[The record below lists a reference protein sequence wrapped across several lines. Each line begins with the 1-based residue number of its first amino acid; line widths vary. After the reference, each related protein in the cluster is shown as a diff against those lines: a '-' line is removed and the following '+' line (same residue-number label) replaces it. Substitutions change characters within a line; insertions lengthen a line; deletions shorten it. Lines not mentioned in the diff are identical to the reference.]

1 MPTKESVKRR
11 CNMKNYGIILAS
23 GTGSRFGSDI
33 PKQFIKICNKTI
45 LEWCVEAFEQAKGI
59 DKIIVVITPEYKEK
73 AEKILSDKYK
83 KIEKIVSGGAERKDS
98 SLIGISCVNEDEAN
112 VYIQDCAR
120 PLVSQKIINDC
131 VECMKTNDACT
142 VAIPS
147 NDTVYKIENNIVE
160 SIPERKTIMRAQT
173 PQCFKLSLIKKA
185 HELSKN
191 DTNFTD
197 DCGLIIRNHLCPVKI
212 INGSEEN
219 IKITYKDD
227 IYFAEQILKSR
238 K

>member
-1 MPTKESVKRR
+1 
-11 CNMKNYGIILAS
+11 MKNYGIILAS
-23 GTGSRFGSDI
+23 GTGSRFGADI
-33 PKQFIKICNKTI
+33 PKQFIKICGKTV
-45 LEWCVEAFEQAKGI
+45 LEWCVDAFEQAEGI
-59 DKIIVVITPEYKEK
+59 DKIIVVITPEYKER
-73 AEKILSDKYK
+73 AEQILSDKYK

-98 SLIGISCVNEDEAN
+98 SLIGISCINEKEAY
-112 VYIQDCAR
+112 VYIHDCAR
-120 PLVSQKIINDC
+120 PLVSQNIINDC
-131 VECMKTNDACT
+131 IKCMETNDACT

-147 NDTVYKIENNIVE
+147 NDTVYITKENVVE

-197 DCGLIIRNHLCPVKI
+197 DCGLIIKNNLCSMKI
-212 INGSEEN
+212 VNGSEEN
-219 IKITYKDD
+219 IKITYQDD

-238 K
+238 GKF